1 MSLKTILL
9 RLLTQ
14 QQAIMYRPKKH
25 VRLTALP
32 AAPDLT
38 NVRKVFD
45 EARKARG
52 CTVELP
58 WKNKRTKVPYSL
70 TVRVELAGG
79 DPVWTLYEGDGDQS
93 RVVWSSSFEDVELL
107 YDVLL
112 LSIPDE
118 FNSGIGVEKPTST
131 AEFESLKS
139 GNYPSVPSSS
149 TPEPSPAPS
158 SQPQF
163 SDKPPG
169 YYDSGLLKEEDLEIY
184 KQKESSKQSQ
194 DVEKRKEKSSS
205 KSKKKSKKD
214 KSKTAKV
221 DKEQSPHAQSGLEQ
235 EAPVPSPP
243 AEPSHQSGAYPQPYP
258 PQDPSRQSGAYPQYP
273 PPGYQYPPPGYHY
286 PPPGYPY
293 PPQQYPPPGYPAPPQ
308 HPQHQAEASVPTE
321 APQKEVPKKDRPNV
335 RLGKFLVE
343 AGIVPQATVDA
354 ALQLQD
360 LVRSGSLPTIKAA
373 EAVRRA
379 HVRGGQVDPALTAIR
394 PSEDTKSIAAPPL
407 GQILVEA
414 AILRGP
420 ILKTALALQN
430 KVRDSEI
437 NKEEAIDQLCVEVFG
452 VGAKRSSKLSE
463 SEDSTKAVELL
474 KSSGLISEFDLE
486 TASKVKDKHGGRL
499 INILESAGKID
510 SLTVEASLKCV
521 ELMKQ
526 EKINLDKAAIALHF
540 CQRSR
545 VGLEDALGE
554 LGWKKS
560 VLGIEDE
567 VVEVIEIIEYVD
579 EDDEDS

>member
-1 MSLKTILL
+1 
-9 RLLTQ
+9 
-14 QQAIMYRPKKH
+14 MYRPKKH

-32 AAPDLT
+32 KAPNLT
-38 NVRKVFD
+38 NVKDVFE

-58 WKNKRTKVPYSL
+58 WKNKRTNVGYSL

-79 DPVWTLYEGDGDQS
+79 DPVWTLYEGEGDGS

-107 YDVLL
+107 YDVLT
-112 LSIPDE
+112 LSIPE
-118 FNSGIGVEKPTST
+118 EVSTELQEEANKPS
-131 AEFESLKS
+131 
-139 GNYPSVPSSS
+139 YPDFDKASQAPASSPSK
-149 TPEPSPAPS
+149 TPE
-158 SQPQF
+158 
-163 SDKPPG
+163 KPPG

-184 KQKESSKQSQ
+184 KQKEALKQSSEG
-194 DVEKRKEKSSS
+194 EKRKEKQQT

-214 KSKTAKV
+214 KNKGQ
-221 DKEQSPHAQSGLEQ
+221 KEPQPKKSAEEEVVHSGAYP
-235 EAPVPSPP
+235 APYPQADPSR
-243 AEPSHQSGAYPQPYP
+243 QSGAYPTPYP
-258 PQDPSRQSGAYPQYP
+258 PNDPSRQSGAYPQYP
-273 PPGYQYPPPGYHY
+273 SPGYQYPPPGYQY

-293 PPQQYPPPGYPAPPQ
+293 PPQQYPPQGYPPQGYPPQ
-308 HPQHQAEASVPTE
+308 QAPEAHAKPQAVEPK
-321 APQKEVPKKDRPNV
+321 KEVPKKDRPNV

-343 AGIVPQATVDA
+343 AGIVPQATIDA

-379 HVRGGQVDPALTAIR
+379 HVRGGQVDPALTAIGKHKDD
-394 PSEDTKSIAAPPL
+394 SQAVSAPPL

-420 ILKTALALQN
+420 ILKSALALQN
-430 KVRDSEI
+430 QVRDSKI
-437 NKEEAIDQLCVEVFG
+437 NKEEAIDKLCVEVFG

-463 SEDSTKAVELL
+463 TEDSTKAVELL

-499 INILESAGKID
+499 VNILESAGKLD
-510 SLTVEASLKCV
+510 SLTVSAALKCV
-521 ELMKQ
+521 GLMKE
-526 EKINLDKAAIALHF
+526 EKINLDKAAIALHY

-545 VGLEDALGE
+545 VSLEDALGE

-567 VVEVIEIIEYVD
+567 VVEVIEIIEYV
-579 EDDEDS
+579 EDDESED